1 VLLATTAVSA
11 LNAMSPSIYHQTNAY
26 NAHITA
32 VFAPTPLTASQV
44 HAQRT
49 TLITPPPDNAYQM
62 ELKESS

>member
-1 VLLATTAVSA
+1 
-11 LNAMSPSIYHQTNAY
+11 MSPSIYHQTNAY

-32 VFAPTPLTASQV
+32 VFVPTPPTASQD

-49 TLITPPPDNAYQM
+49 MPTMPPLDNAYQM

>member
-1 VLLATTAVSA
+1 
-11 LNAMSPSIYHQTNAY
+11 MSPSIYHQTNAY